1 MKKLLFSVLLFLAL
15 SPAVRAEERITSFD
29 VTLQVQTD
37 GSLIV
42 TENIALVAEHN
53 QIKRGIYRDIPQTRQ
68 NPVNPISLT
77 MDGQAHPYFTERNG
91 NALRI
96 NFGDDNYIPL
106 GQHIYSFK
114 YSVARAVGQFKNY
127 DEIYWNITGNYWNF
141 PIEQAAATVILPT
154 GAYPIENKIS
164 LYTGRRGDK
173 GKDAVQTAPL
183 TFAVTRQL
191 NQGEGFTVAV
201 PWQKGIVTFPQLPW
215 QERPAFIVTLAL
227 AALWIYFYLAWL
239 LVGRDPQKR
248 VVRQYAPPKDI
259 SPAFA
264 RYLGKMGFEN
274 KNFAVILISMALK
287 GAIKISQKQPLEALS
302 PEAQNSFVGKLLSA
316 IKGPYVLHAQEI
328 GPNVNLSKEELAVYN
343 SFFSGIAK
351 QVTLTQS
358 SRTGILL
365 AIKAARKTQEQ
376 QEGKSY
382 FKANSVWIM
391 PTLLPMGLFAFK
403 MAQIDPETLFFLFFF
418 GFFFTILTGIII
430 GAVRNFK
437 RFSFF
442 AILPLV
448 IAGWFF
454 INFFTAIS
462 HNFGALSVL
471 DPDLLWYGFGVAVLI
486 VSSYIFGYL
495 IRAYSVAG
503 RAVMDEVEG
512 FKQYLAAAEEHRAAV
527 SDPTDAQKMFCDY
540 FAYAVAL
547 DVENEWI
554 NGFEAA
560 LGAAVVQQSLNN
572 RGIHASGIGTAA
584 GLSAFGGALSSA
596 VASSSSSSGSGSG
609 GGGSSGG
616 GGGGGGGGGR

>member
-1 MKKLLFSVLLFLAL
+1 MKKLFFFALLFLAL

-42 TENIALVAEHN
+42 TENISLVAEHS
-53 QIKRGIYRDIPQTRQ
+53 QINRGIYRDIPQTRQ
-68 NPVNPISLT
+68 SPVTPISLT
-77 MDGQAHPYFTERNG
+77 MDGQRHPYFTERNG

-96 NFGDDNYIPL
+96 NFGDDNYIPI
-106 GQHIYSFK
+106 GEHTYSFK
-114 YSVARAVGQFKNY
+114 YSVARAVGLFSNY

-141 PIEQAAATVILPT
+141 PIEKATAAVILPN
-154 GAYPIENKIS
+154 GSVPIESKIS
-164 LYTGRRGDK
+164 LYTGARGSK
-173 GKDAVQTAPL
+173 GTDAVQTAPL
-183 TFAVTRQL
+183 TFAVTRPL

-201 PWQKGIVTFPQLPW
+201 PWQKGIVSLPPTPW
-215 QERPAFIVTLAL
+215 YERPSFVVTLAL
-227 AALWIYFYLAWL
+227 AVLWIYFYLAWL

-264 RYLGKMGFEN
+264 RYLTNMKRDE
-274 KNFAVILISMALK
+274 KAFAVILISLALK
-287 GAIKISQKQPLEALS
+287 GAIKISQKQPLAGLS
-302 PEAQNSFVGKLLSA
+302 PEAQNSFVGKLLSG
-316 IKGPYVLHAQEI
+316 IKGPYVLHAQELA
-328 GPNVNLSKEELAVYN
+328 PNANLSKEEAAVYN
-343 SFFSGIAK
+343 SFFGGAAR

-358 SRTGILL
+358 SRQQVLNAL
-365 AIKAARKTQEQ
+365 KTAESSLKEQES
-376 QEGKSY
+376 GYY
-382 FKANSVWIM
+382 FKTNLVWV
-391 PTLLPMGLFAFK
+391 LPSLIPLALFVFRLW
-403 MAQIDPETLFFLFFF
+403 QFRPEYLFFILFF
-418 GFFFTILTGIII
+418 GIFFLVISSIII
-430 GAVRNFK
+430 NSIKNFK

-442 AILPLV
+442 ALFPLG
-448 IAGWFF
+448 IFGLFF
-454 INFFTAIS
+454 FNFFMAFSRSFKGIPS
-462 HNFGALSVL
+462 I
-471 DPDLLWYGFGVAVLI
+471 DPYLLWYIAGLLFLI
-486 VSSYIFGYL
+486 AGNVVFAKL
-495 IRAYSVAG
+495 IKAYSVAG

-547 DVENEWI
+547 DVENQWI
-554 NGFEAA
+554 NGFESA
-560 LGAAVVQQSLNN
+560 LGAAVVQQSLNG

-596 VASSSSSSGSGSG
+596 VSSSTTSHSSGSG